1 MVLRYLF
8 WLWLDIS
15 ILIIPVTQVTPTWH
29 GLGCSPHNNVL
40 PPALPPCA
48 M

>member
-15 ILIIPVTQVTPTWH
+15 ILIILVTPTWH

-40 PPALPPCA
+40 PPALPPPA